1 MLIKAM
7 SQSDDKMQK
16 LVQKLNKLV
25 PSFYR

>member
-16 LVQKLNKLV
+16 LDQKLNKLV